1 MRLAEGGRGRGRGR
15 GERGERGERGRGR
28 GGRGRPFD
36 KHSQTGK
43 TYVYITP

>member
-43 TYVYITP
+43 TYVCITP